1 MIPVLSE
8 TRALSRDSLW
18 TNKMRGDFE
27 EGDPALAHFIIHGGA
42 DIKELGGHLRIFFR
56 DVQIMKRPFILTEDV
71 RKQLLDTH
79 RLDKLAK
86 KRLAYHLNDEEEVSD
101 SDEDLEDDEIK
112 EKEAKVLDKMITME
126 KIKTLEVP
134 KLTLFL
140 TSKKPKVRMVDVHK
154 TGTRIR
160 ITGAASEGMFGS
172 QEAASNY
179 ESSLTDIPD
188 ALSYQGLVVVK
199 LPEHEPSTDEPII
212 YGLIKLQ
219 SYRSIKIKTS
229 DALHLVEV
237 SEELSKIMVLDKK
250 EDSVKKPKPTKDAP
264 SEDGESR
271 DDDRAV
277 VADMRK
283 LTDRIKPMHVYRK
296 ISSKMWVDFQKDNDM
311 DVDFSEL
318 LQVLDHMDLFM
329 VTIQARRIF
338 DAVDLGKRGKIGISE
353 FENFLIANDILDSGG
368 LDLVVLDI
376 FDSLKG
382 RSMAILQ
389 KEQDLEVE
397 RKAKLQEEEKT
408 KKDSATTLFE
418 TALKA
423 DMPVDATKR
432 SSDQKGGQ
440 QIDIEGLDYSAFL
453 EGIQMLG
460 VKQDDPDTLRQAFCF
475 GGGFKEKDADSK
487 LLGLNE
493 FRKAWLKLA
502 DVVAELKKRGIR
514 YDRGL
519 LVEGRNR
526 ELLSRSQISVEDNY
540 KRNLGKINEVV
551 ESIKH
556 DRRMKSDQ
564 KRREQ
569 EQFKEKLLHEANKF
583 IAVRSQEKRLK
594 LKQEQEERS
603 KKRLEDKMLKNKL
616 ALIQQENIDK
626 ARSKISESNKQKEK
640 LRNDE
645 VRALGLDKLDL
656 SVQQLRHIPP
666 YLYCD
671 YDAQLKLSYT
681 LYADLSCNILELLPE
696 ANFLYWMPEVRV
708 LKLSNNRLKTFPDDM
723 KYLVNLQVLQLDSN
737 RVQVLPPIISKCSSL
752 QRLDISSNQI
762 DEIPM
767 ELGDC
772 KVLRYLRLHSNNI
785 KYIPKEISGC
795 LQLEYLDISRNKLI
809 ELPESMDQLLSLAH
823 LDFSRNYISSFPQ
836 RIGHCISLSYLD
848 ASTNQLAYIPESF
861 STLSSLEYCNL
872 DNNSI
877 VTTPKVFRSLSSLKL
892 LSMRSNSARTL
903 YPDFGYMRNM
913 TKLDMSVNSIRNLP
927 LEIGQLT
934 LLQELILHRN
944 QLVTIP
950 VEVGALVNLQRL
962 DLSYN
967 SLEGCLVD
975 SIGLATSLVHLD
987 LSFNR
992 LVQLPRSI
1000 VGLQKVIT
1008 LLLSCVNYILLC
1020 IIS

>member
-8 TRALSRDSLW
+8 TRALSKDSLW

-27 EGDPALAHFIIHGGA
+27 EGDPALAHFIIRGGA
-42 DIKELGGHLRIFFR
+42 EIKELGGHLRIFFR

-71 RKQLLDTH
+71 RKQLLNTH
-79 RLDKLAK
+79 RLEKLAK
-86 KRLAYHLNDEEEVSD
+86 KRQAYHLSDEEAVSD

-112 EKEAKVLDKMITME
+112 EKEAKVLEKMITME

-160 ITGAASEGMFGS
+160 ITGASEGIFGS
-172 QEAASNY
+172 QEVAANY

-188 ALSYQGLVVVK
+188 ALNYQGLVVVK
-199 LPEHEPSTDEPII
+199 LPEHEPPTDEPII
-212 YGLIKLQ
+212 FGLIKLQ

-237 SEELSKIMVLDKK
+237 SEELSKIMVPEDKK
-250 EDSVKKPKPTKDAP
+250 EESTKRTKPTKDTP
-264 SEDGESR
+264 SEDGGSR

-277 VADMRK
+277 VVDMRK
-283 LTDRIKPMHVYRK
+283 LADRIKPMHVYRK
-296 ISSKMWVDFQKDNDM
+296 IASKMWIDFQKDNDM
-311 DVDFSEL
+311 DVDFPEL

-329 VTIQARRIF
+329 VTAQARRIF
-338 DAVDLGKRGKIGISE
+338 DAVDLGKRGKISISE

-397 RKAKLQEEEKT
+397 RKAKLQEEKT
-408 KKDSATTLFE
+408 KKDNATLFD
-418 TALKA
+418 TALQA
-423 DMPVDATKR
+423 TNMPVDTTKR
-432 SSDQKGGQ
+432 SSGGQ
-440 QIDIEGLDYSAFL
+440 QIDMEGLDYSAFL

-475 GGGFKEKDADSK
+475 GGGFKEKEADSK

-502 DVVAELKKRGIR
+502 DVVAELKKRGIK

-526 ELLSRSQISVEDNY
+526 ELLTRSQISVEDNY
-540 KRNLGKINEVV
+540 KKNLGKINEVV

-556 DRRMKSDQ
+556 DKRMKSDQ

-583 IAVRSQEKRLK
+583 IALRSQEKRLK

-626 ARSKISESNKQKEK
+626 ARAKISESNKQKEK

-666 YLYCD
+666 HLYCD

-762 DEIPM
+762 DEIPV

-861 STLSSLEYCNL
+861 SALSSLEYCNL

-877 VTTPKVFRSLSSLKL
+877 VTTPKVFRSLSSLKM

-992 LVQLPRSI
+992 LVQLPRSM
-1000 VGLQKVIT
+1000 VGLQKVI
-1008 LLLSCVNYILLC
+1008 LL
-1020 IIS
+1020 

>member
-8 TRALSRDSLW
+8 TRALSKDSLW

-27 EGDPALAHFIIHGGA
+27 EGDPALAHFIIRGGA
-42 DIKELGGHLRIFFR
+42 EIKELGGHLRIFFR

-71 RKQLLDTH
+71 RKQLLNTH
-79 RLDKLAK
+79 RLEKLAK
-86 KRLAYHLNDEEEVSD
+86 KRQAYHLSDEEAVSD

-112 EKEAKVLDKMITME
+112 EKEAKVLEKMITME

-160 ITGAASEGMFGS
+160 ITGASEGIFGS
-172 QEAASNY
+172 QEVAANY

-188 ALSYQGLVVVK
+188 ALNYQGLVVVK
-199 LPEHEPSTDEPII
+199 LQEHEPPTDEPII
-212 YGLIKLQ
+212 FGLIKLQ

-237 SEELSKIMVLDKK
+237 SEELSKIMVPEDKK
-250 EDSVKKPKPTKDAP
+250 DESTKRTKPTKDTP
-264 SEDGESR
+264 SEDGGSR

-277 VADMRK
+277 VVDMRK
-283 LTDRIKPMHVYRK
+283 LADRIKPMHVYRK
-296 ISSKMWVDFQKDNDM
+296 IASKMWIDFQKDNDM
-311 DVDFSEL
+311 DVDFPEL

-329 VTIQARRIF
+329 VTAQARRIF
-338 DAVDLGKRGKIGISE
+338 DAVDLGKRGKISISE

-397 RKAKLQEEEKT
+397 RKAKLEEEKT
-408 KKDSATTLFE
+408 KKDNATLFD
-418 TALKA
+418 TALQA
-423 DMPVDATKR
+423 TNMPVDTTKR
-432 SSDQKGGQ
+432 TSGGQ
-440 QIDIEGLDYSAFL
+440 QIDMEGLDYSAFL

-475 GGGFKEKDADSK
+475 GGGFKEKEADSK

-502 DVVAELKKRGIR
+502 DVVAELKKRGIK

-526 ELLSRSQISVEDNY
+526 ELLTRSQISVEDNY
-540 KRNLGKINEVV
+540 KKNLGKINEVV

-556 DRRMKSDQ
+556 DKRMKSDQ

-583 IAVRSQEKRLK
+583 IALRSQEKRLK

-626 ARSKISESNKQKEK
+626 ARANISESNKQKEK

-666 YLYCD
+666 HLYCD

-762 DEIPM
+762 DEIPV

-823 LDFSRNYISSFPQ
+823 LDFSRNFISSFPQ

-861 STLSSLEYCNL
+861 SALSSLEYCNL

-877 VTTPKVFRSLSSLKL
+877 VTTPKVFRSLSSLKM

-1000 VGLQKVIT
+1000 VGLQKVT
-1008 LLLSCVNYILLC
+1008 LL
-1020 IIS
+1020 

>member
-8 TRALSRDSLW
+8 TWALSKDSLW

-27 EGDPALAHFIIHGGA
+27 DGDPALAHFIIQGGA
-42 DIKELGGHLRIFFR
+42 EIKELGGHLRIFFR

-71 RKQLLDTH
+71 RKQLLNTH
-79 RLDKLAK
+79 HLEKLAK
-86 KRLAYHLNDEEEVSD
+86 KRQAYHLSDEEAVSD

-112 EKEAKVLDKMITME
+112 EKEAKVLEMMITME
-126 KIKTLEVP
+126 KIKALEVP

-160 ITGAASEGMFGS
+160 ITGASEGMFGS
-172 QEAASNY
+172 QEVAANY

-188 ALSYQGLVVVK
+188 ALNYQGLVVVK
-199 LPEHEPSTDEPII
+199 LPEHEPPTDEPII
-212 YGLIKLQ
+212 FGLIKLQ

-237 SEELSKIMVLDKK
+237 SEELSKIMVHDKK
-250 EDSVKKPKPTKDAP
+250 EESTKRTKPTKDAP
-264 SEDGESR
+264 SEDGGSR

-277 VADMRK
+277 VVDMRK
-283 LTDRIKPMHVYRK
+283 LADRIKPMHVYRK
-296 ISSKMWVDFQKDNDM
+296 ISSKMWIDFQKDNDM
-311 DVDFSEL
+311 DVDFPEL

-329 VTIQARRIF
+329 VTAQARRIF

-397 RKAKLQEEEKT
+397 RKAKLQEEKT
-408 KKDSATTLFE
+408 KRDNATLFE
-418 TALKA
+418 TALQA
-423 DMPVDATKR
+423 TNMPVDVTKR
-432 SSDQKGGQ
+432 SSGGQ
-440 QIDIEGLDYSAFL
+440 QIDMEGLDYSAFL

-460 VKQDDPDTLRQAFCF
+460 VQQDDPDTLRQAFCF
-475 GGGFKEKDADSK
+475 GGGFKEKEADSK

-526 ELLSRSQISVEDNY
+526 ELLTRSQISVEDNY

-556 DRRMKSDQ
+556 DKRMKSDQ

-626 ARSKISESNKQKEK
+626 ARAKISESNKQKEK

-666 YLYCD
+666 HLYCD

-762 DEIPM
+762 DEIPV

-795 LQLEYLDISRNKLI
+795 LQLEYLDISKNKLI

-861 STLSSLEYCNL
+861 SALSSLEYCNL

-877 VTTPKVFRSLSSLKL
+877 VTTPKVFRSLSSLKM

-1000 VGLQKVIT
+1000 VGLQKVT
-1008 LLLSCVNYILLC
+1008 LL
-1020 IIS
+1020 